1 MFFGKPTLCC
11 LLLAAS
17 AAHCHQSDSDDDEK
31 YHCPRDVVKLER
43 GGKVEIFSPTA
54 NVSCT
59 TVDIF
64 LLADNSSLPGVTLTN
79 GDPATAGAP
88 ISTAAISQTCSHA
101 SNTPSGTCAGIPTA
115 SAGTSVTTGVPT
127 DGSTAT
133 TLGGVTATG
142 SSTGATTGAPTGPP
156 SAPPTVPATTQE
168 PIPTSTIIGGP
179 EGTRPTSPGGGDV
192 PTMTHSTDPVPFST
206 NPAQQTTAPRD
217 SATPTN
223 AAGTQGNGSATGPIS
238 MGTTA
243 NPTSQSAHTCT
254 CHDS

>member
-79 GDPATAGAP
+79 GNVPCDGFPLQYISLPSNISTGQAKITWNCGGEDNYCRIVNIGDPATAGAP

-101 SNTPSGTCAGIPTA
+101 SNTPSGTCASP
-115 SAGTSVTTGVPT
+115 SVSLVME
-127 DGSTAT
+127 SN
-133 TLGGVTATG
+133 L
-142 SSTGATTGAPTGPP
+142 S
-156 SAPPTVPATTQE
+156 
-168 PIPTSTIIGGP
+168 
-179 EGTRPTSPGGGDV
+179 
-192 PTMTHSTDPVPFST
+192 
-206 NPAQQTTAPRD
+206 N
-217 SATPTN
+217 
-223 AAGTQGNGSATGPIS
+223 
-238 MGTTA
+238 
-243 NPTSQSAHTCT
+243 
-254 CHDS
+254 